1 MARNVHDRYHNNYED
16 YHDHEFGESHD
27 DAEDKS
33 CQMVDK
39 MGCISLAKRLSTLL
53 LQNCEQVTTEEE
65 PAVTE
70 HDRED
75 IGAHRL
81 AREDHSFIRSPLT
94 CQSELGV
101 FQLQI
106 AEHDRYLTS

>member
-1 MARNVHDRYHNNYED
+1 
-16 YHDHEFGESHD
+16 
-27 DAEDKS
+27 
-33 CQMVDK
+33 MVDK

-53 LQNCEQVTTEEE
+53 LQDGEQVTTEEE

-81 AREDHSFIRSPLT
+81 ARQD
-94 CQSELGV
+94 
-101 FQLQI
+101 
-106 AEHDRYLTS
+106 

>member
-1 MARNVHDRYHNNYED
+1 
-16 YHDHEFGESHD
+16 
-27 DAEDKS
+27 
-33 CQMVDK
+33 

-53 LQNCEQVTTEEE
+53 FQNGEQVTTEEE

-81 AREDHSFIRSPLT
+81 AIQDHSFIRSHPT

-101 FQLQI
+101 FQLQM
-106 AEHDRYLTS
+106 AEHNKYLSS

>member
-16 YHDHEFGESHD
+16 YHDHELGESHD
-27 DAEDKS
+27 EVEDKS

-53 LQNCEQVTTEEE
+53 LRNGEQVTTEEE

-81 AREDHSFIRSPLT
+81 AREDQFFYSVPSNMPK
-94 CQSELGV
+94 
-101 FQLQI
+101 
-106 AEHDRYLTS
+106 